1 VKPAGPAVLI
11 VDDDAQ
17 LGRLVAAVAVR
28 SGFEARVALSAREAW
43 LALDPEPALV
53 LLDLNMPD
61 ADGLEVLRE
70 LASRRCAS
78 LIRVFSGTDPRILRS
93 AAQLG
98 RDFGLRM
105 GEPLS
110 KPVSVAELRDMFDEL
125 ARAVTVDSPAPA
137 AVPAGVRLAPPPVTA
152 DELRHGIRHGELFV
166 VFQPILDLATLSP
179 LGAEALVR
187 WRHPVY
193 GVVPPVQFVP
203 LAESSGLAV
212 EMTERIFALALEF
225 AGRPEYVWAGRPL
238 SISVNVA
245 AAALIEFDLAALLAE
260 LLPAYGVSPRRLVVE
275 VTESVMSADRTR
287 VLEVLSRL
295 RLRGVELSIDDFG
308 TGTSSLERLD
318 QFPFTELKIERAF
331 IADLLR
337 RPEAAAIASST
348 IELARR
354 LDLRVV
360 GEGIEDVPTLAWL
373 RASGCSTGQGFLFAR
388 GLEEPDFLRWLEG
401 WSERRTELLDA
412 SSP

>member
-1 VKPAGPAVLI
+1 MNPAGPSVLI

-17 LGRLVAAVAVR
+17 LGRLVATVAEKC
-28 SGFEARVALSAREAW
+28 GFAARVALSAREAW
-43 LALDPEPALV
+43 LALDPEPTLV

-70 LASRRCAS
+70 LASRRCAAQ
-78 LIRVFSGTDPRILRS
+78 IRVFSGTDPRILRS

-98 RDFGLRM
+98 RDFGLSM
-105 GEPLS
+105 GEPLA
-110 KPVSVAELRDMFDEL
+110 KPVSVAELRAMFDEL
-125 ARAVTVDSPAPA
+125 ARTVAAGAPKPATAQAGLPAP
-137 AVPAGVRLAPPPVTA
+137 PRVTA
-152 DELRHGIRHGELFV
+152 DELRQAIRSGELFV

-187 WRHPVY
+187 WRHPVH
-193 GVVPPVQFVP
+193 GIVPPVHFVP

-225 AGRPEYVWAGRPL
+225 AGRPEYVWEEAL
-238 SISVNVA
+238 AISVNVA
-245 AAALIEFDLAALLAE
+245 AAALIEFDLAARLAA
-260 LLPAYGVSPRRLVVE
+260 LMPAHGVSPHRLVVE
-275 VTESVMSADRTR
+275 VTETVMSADRTR

-337 RPEAAAIASST
+337 RPEAERSRVRRSS
-348 IELARR
+348 
-354 LDLRVV
+354 
-360 GEGIEDVPTLAWL
+360 W
-373 RASGCSTGQGFLFAR
+373 RAGSICGS
-388 GLEEPDFLRWLEG
+388 
-401 WSERRTELLDA
+401 
-412 SSP
+412 

>member
-1 VKPAGPAVLI
+1 MKPAGLSVLI

-17 LGRLVAAVAVR
+17 LGRLVAAVAKR
-28 SGFEARVALSAREAW
+28 CGIEARVALSAREAW
-43 LALDPEPALV
+43 TALDPQPTLV

-70 LASRRCAS
+70 LASRRCTAQ
-78 LIRVFSGTDPRILRS
+78 IRVLSGTDPRILRS

-98 RDFGLRM
+98 RDFGLAM

-110 KPVSVAELRDMFDEL
+110 KPVSVAKLQEIFDEL
-125 ARAVTVDSPAPA
+125 ARTVTVDRPKPATAPA
-137 AVPAGVRLAPPPVTA
+137 GGAAPPRVTA
-152 DELRHGIRHGELFV
+152 GELRHAIRNGELFV
-166 VFQPILDLATLSP
+166 VFQPILELETLSP

-187 WRHPVY
+187 WRHPIH
-193 GVVPPVQFVP
+193 GVVPPVHFVP
-203 LAESSGLAV
+203 LAESSGLAA

-225 AGRPEYVWAGRPL
+225 AGQPEYTWAGRPL
-238 SISVNVA
+238 SISVNLA
-245 AAALIEFDLAALLAE
+245 AAALIELDLAALLAT
-260 LLPAYGVSPRRLVVE
+260 LLPAYGVSPGRLVVE
-275 VTESVMSADRTR
+275 VTETVMSADRTR

-331 IADLLR
+331 IADLLV
-337 RPEAAAIASST
+337 RPDAAAIASST

-360 GEGIEDVPTLAWL
+360 GEGIEDVETLRWL
-373 RASGCSTGQGFLFAR
+373 RGSGCSTGQGFLFSR
-388 GLEEPDFLRWLEG
+388 GLEANELLRWLDG
-401 WSERRTELLDA
+401 WSERRTALLDA
-412 SSP
+412 SIP

>member
-1 VKPAGPAVLI
+1 MNPADRSVLV

-17 LGRLVAAVAVR
+17 LCRLVAEVAR
-28 SGFEARVALSAREAW
+28 RCGFDARIALSAREAW

-70 LASRRCAS
+70 LASRQCAAQ
-78 LIRVFSGTDPRILRS
+78 IRVFSGTDPKILRS

-98 RDFGLRM
+98 RNLGLAM

-110 KPVSVAELRDMFDEL
+110 KPVSVAALREMFGEV
-125 ARAVTVDSPAPA
+125 ARATTVGLPKPA
-137 AVPAGVRLAPPPVTA
+137 AVPAGAPAPPPITA
-152 DELRHGIRHGELFV
+152 DELRQGIRRGELFV
-166 VFQPILDLATLSP
+166 AFQPILELATLSP
-179 LGAEALVR
+179 VGAEALVR

-193 GVVPPVQFVP
+193 GVVPPVHFVA
-203 LAESSGLAV
+203 LAESSGLAA

-225 AGRPEYVWAGRPL
+225 AGRPEYSWAGKSL
-238 SISVNVA
+238 AISVNVA
-245 AAALIEFDLAALLAE
+245 AAALIELDLAALLAA
-260 LLPAYGVSPRRLVVE
+260 LLPAYGVSPNRLVVE
-275 VTESVMSADRTR
+275 VTETVMSADRAR

-295 RLRGVELSIDDFG
+295 RLRGIELSIDDFG

-337 RPEAAAIASST
+337 RPDAEAIAVST

-360 GEGIEDVPTLAWL
+360 AEGIEDVRTLQWL
-373 RASGCSTGQGFLFAR
+373 RGSGCSTGQGFLFAR
-388 GLEEPDFLRWLEG
+388 GLEENDFLRWLVD
-401 WSERRTELLDA
+401 WNERRSAVFDA
-412 SSP
+412 SAP

>member
-1 VKPAGPAVLI
+1 MDPADRTVLV
-11 VDDDAQ
+11 VDDDA
-17 LGRLVAAVAVR
+17 LLCKLVANVAR
-28 SGFEARVALSAREAW
+28 RCGFNARIALSAREAW
-43 LALDPEPALV
+43 AALDPEPALV

-70 LASRRCAS
+70 LASRRCKAQV
-78 LIRVFSGTDPRILRS
+78 RVFSGTDPRVLRS

-98 RDFGLRM
+98 RDLGLWM
-105 GEPLS
+105 GEPLA
-110 KPVSVAELRDMFDEL
+110 KPVSVAALGEMFDEL
-125 ARAVTVDSPAPA
+125 ARAVSLGLSKPVVTQ
-137 AVPAGVRLAPPPVTA
+137 AGAAPPLTIAV
-152 DELRHGIRHGELFV
+152 DELRDGIRNGELFV

-187 WRHPVY
+187 WRHPVH
-193 GVVPPVQFVP
+193 GVVPPVHFVP

-212 EMTERIFALALEF
+212 EMTERILALALEF
-225 AGRPEYVWAGRPL
+225 AGRPEYAWAGKPL
-238 SISVNVA
+238 AISVNVA
-245 AAALIEFDLAALLAE
+245 AAALIDLDLAALLAE
-260 LLPAYGVSPRRLVVE
+260 LLPAYGVAPGRLVVE
-275 VTESVMSADRTR
+275 VTETVMSADRAR

-295 RLRGVELSIDDFG
+295 RLRGIELSIDDFG

-337 RPEAAAIASST
+337 RPEAEAIAVST

-360 GEGIEDVPTLAWL
+360 AEGIEDARTLQWL
-373 RASGCSTGQGFLFAR
+373 RRSGCSTGQGFLFTR
-388 GLEEPDFLRWLEG
+388 GLEAHDFLRWLAA
-401 WSERRTELLDA
+401 WDERRSELLAA
-412 SSP
+412 SAP